1 MTSIEAVQRALHE
14 SGNASLG
21 EALANNLA
29 EQGSNLANSL
39 ADRLHLP
46 RRAAT
51 AAETAEAA
59 ATPPAPPPEEPR
71 TQFELILKEE
81 LPPWFTPYPFVLT
94 SYRRRASTR
103 APAPPSRPPP
113 HHPRAPLAHP
123 SRTPRAP
130 LAPEWPPSP
139 RRRGVVPCSDFS
151 YRLCVASL
159 FRLHNETFNVWSEL
173 APAVCFAVWTARF
186 LD

>member
-1 MTSIEAVQRALHE
+1 MVHALPLRPHKLPQARLHSRPRA
-14 SGNASLG
+14 
-21 EALANNLA
+21 ALA
-29 EQGSNLANSL
+29 
-39 ADRLHLP
+39 P
-46 RRAAT
+46 
-51 AAETAEAA
+51 
-59 ATPPAPPPEEPR
+59 PPAP
-71 TQFELILKEE
+71 
-81 LPPWFTPYPFVLT
+81 
-94 SYRRRASTR
+94 
-103 APAPPSRPPP
+103 
-113 HHPRAPLAHP
+113 P